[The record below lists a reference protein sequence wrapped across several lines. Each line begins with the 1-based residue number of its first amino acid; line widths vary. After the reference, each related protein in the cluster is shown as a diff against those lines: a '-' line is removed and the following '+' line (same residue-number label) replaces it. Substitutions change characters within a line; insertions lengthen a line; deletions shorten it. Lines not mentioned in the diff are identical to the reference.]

1 MLQLMFILFVMVN
14 GFQIYVDPQKIS
26 VSGISSGAYIAV
38 QLHVAYS
45 KNIMGVG
52 AIAGGQLIIIIV
64 LTIIIISN
72 QP

>member
-1 MLQLMFILFVMVN
+1 MVD

-26 VSGISSGAYIAV
+26 VSGISSGAYMAV